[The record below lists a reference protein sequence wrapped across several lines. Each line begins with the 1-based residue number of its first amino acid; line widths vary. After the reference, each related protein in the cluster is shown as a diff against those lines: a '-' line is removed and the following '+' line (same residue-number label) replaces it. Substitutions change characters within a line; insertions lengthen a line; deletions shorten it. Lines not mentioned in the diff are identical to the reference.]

1 MAGPWEKYQQPGM
14 LPAPAAQEGPW
25 SRYAVEAPAAVP
37 QAEPEYR
44 ATNDMSALDRFRA
57 GIGKGLVDTGEG
69 VVQALVDQASR
80 PIPALAD
87 IFANINPEAAA
98 QAEEILL
105 RPQQAM
111 REHVAERRK
120 LDEDLMSTGAGL
132 GGSVVGA
139 IAGTAPI
146 GGIGLATRGVGAA
159 RAIGQNALAGA
170 FQGSLQPVVSDEER
184 VKNSALGAAFGG
196 GLSALGRG
204 AMRVAEEVVPS
215 NFLARTM
222 NYFGERANRQPYA
235 QESEAL
241 AQRTGI
247 DFTPGMVSGGKAQT
261 AMENMAR
268 QSVFSADTAFK
279 ADERIARQA
288 INYVRNVMDR
298 ISRDNLSPQSIGEG
312 VQKAVREAVEKIA
325 QSREQVAAR
334 QFGAI
339 RKMVGDRPIVDYTNT
354 RKALLDILDD
364 YGDVIGADAAKIRGQ
379 AQRLLDEI
387 DAKGGPPAAR
397 TNIARA
403 ADRPGYIPSDEAFAS
418 RRLFSLDAARRARS
432 FYGAAARGKS
442 NLFDDVSPDLN
453 RRLAARMYAAMSDDL
468 DAVGAKLDEAA
479 GFGQNMPVPEGM
491 SVTRPSELMRQ
502 ANDDY
507 RRHSQLLEAVRN
519 SPLKRLLGDEF
530 NVEDFMT
537 VNTLAPETVIQRMGA
552 MKPTELNLVRDFME
566 KNAPDTW
573 QQYKRM
579 LLDDALSAAETVPAS
594 GGANSLPFN
603 ASGFIRAIGGDKPE
617 KIERLRAIFNPKEMA
632 EVMDAMQAARRMG
645 DKFGANFSGTGPYN
659 EVMQA
664 SRGFVDAIKGASVR
678 ALAGAA
684 SPMIGLNSV
693 ARMMLNADGRRALI
707 ELSKVPPGTKRAN
720 DLAAYLASVAAV
732 STGEKE
738 PLEIDVAG
746 GTPGAAPT
754 EEELQALRAR
764 NAGQ

>member
-1 MAGPWEKYQQPGM
+1 M
-14 LPAPAAQEGPW
+14 LTAR
-25 SRYAVEAPAAVP
+25 RY
-37 QAEPEYR
+37 
-44 ATNDMSALDRFRA
+44 
-57 GIGKGLVDTGEG
+57 
-69 VVQALVDQASR
+69 
-80 PIPALAD
+80 
-87 IFANINPEAAA
+87 
-98 QAEEILL
+98 
-105 RPQQAM
+105 
-111 REHVAERRK
+111 
-120 LDEDLMSTGAGL
+120 
-132 GGSVVGA
+132 
-139 IAGTAPI
+139 
-146 GGIGLATRGVGAA
+146 
-159 RAIGQNALAGA
+159 
-170 FQGSLQPVVSDEER
+170 
-184 VKNSALGAAFGG
+184 
-196 GLSALGRG
+196 
-204 AMRVAEEVVPS
+204 
-215 NFLARTM
+215 LAREI
-222 NYFGERANRQPYA
+222 YR
-235 QESEAL
+235 SC
-241 AQRTGI
+241 
-247 DFTPGMVSGGKAQT
+247 
-261 AMENMAR
+261 
-268 QSVFSADTAFK
+268 
-279 ADERIARQA
+279 
-288 INYVRNVMDR
+288 
-298 ISRDNLSPQSIGEG
+298 
-312 VQKAVREAVEKIA
+312 AVV
-325 QSREQVAAR
+325 VL
-334 QFGAI
+334 
-339 RKMVGDRPIVDYTNT
+339 
-354 RKALLDILDD
+354 ALLGLF
-364 YGDVIGADAAKIRGQ
+364 
-379 AQRLLDEI
+379 
-387 DAKGGPPAAR
+387 
-397 TNIARA
+397 TF
-403 ADRPGYIPSDEAFAS
+403 FA
-418 RRLFSLDAARRARS
+418 LI
-432 FYGAAARGKS
+432 
-442 NLFDDVSPDLN
+442 
-453 RRLAARMYAAMSDDL
+453 DDL